1 MPDLTRIK
9 KIVTNLLLVFVL
21 VSIGFSLGKH
31 SVLRR
36 MTADVATIS
45 ASNSSLS
52 DVKQAV
58 KVFYM
63 HSTFRCVTCSS
74 AEALA
79 LELVDKEFAEA
90 RKNQTLLWQDVNF
103 QENAE
108 LAKKF
113 DVIATCMV
121 VASIESGQIV
131 DFVRLDDVLTLSEKP
146 EEFNTY
152 VRTALKNA
160 LSKIV
165 GE

>member
-1 MPDLTRIK
+1 MPDRARIK

-21 VSIGFSLGKH
+21 VTIGFSLGKH

-36 MTADVATIS
+36 MAAGAATVS
-45 ASNSSLS
+45 ASKSSLI
-52 DVKQAV
+52 DDKKAV

-63 HSTFRCVTCSS
+63 HSTFRCITCSS

-79 LELVDKEFAEA
+79 LELVDREFAEA
-90 RKNQTLLWQDVNF
+90 RKNQTLLWEDVNF
-103 QENAE
+103 QENAA

-113 DVIATCMV
+113 DVLATCMV

-131 DFVRLDDVLTLSEKP
+131 DFLRLDDVLTLSEKP
-146 EEFNTY
+146 EEFNDY
-152 VRTALKNA
+152 VRSALNNA
-160 LSKIV
+160 LSKIA